1 MAEAPATSKPKTQL
15 RAKKRNILDSNAPEV
30 VAIIAGGDRPSD
42 IARLYGVAPSSI
54 TRFTERHAAAIAAMR
69 TEVIKQ
75 VEDYY
80 IAHKVNRIAAL
91 DKLYRLMDAEVDEDG
106 LAVTEVRH
114 EYRNGEQVAEV
125 ETRDFR
131 GSLVREMRGVLKDA
145 ADELG
150 QIPRP
155 DVHNTVNVGIL
166 VRQLSGYDPEA
177 IG

>member
-75 VEDYY
+75 VEDYA
-80 IAHKVNRIAAL
+80 IAHKVNRVAAL
-91 DKLYRLMDAEVDEDG
+91 DKLYTDIGAWIAENSLTETTYGEGGTTRRFRADAVNA
-106 LAVTEVRH
+106 L
-114 EYRNGEQVAEV
+114 
-125 ETRDFR
+125 
-131 GSLVREMRGVLKDA
+131 RGVLKDA
-145 ADELG
+145 ATELG
-150 QIPRP
+150 QLPRP

>member
-1 MAEAPATSKPKTQL
+1 MAEAPAKSKTQPTATRRHVL
-15 RAKKRNILDSNAPEV
+15 ARNAPEV
-30 VAIIAGGDRPSD
+30 VAIFATGERPVD
-42 IARLYGVAPSSI
+42 VARMYGVDKSTA
-54 TRFTERHAAAIAAMR
+54 TRFEHEHREAIDAMR
-69 TEVIKQ
+69 VEVIKQ
-75 VEDYY
+75 VEDYA

-106 LAVTEVRH
+106 LAVTEIRH

-131 GSLVREMRGVLKDA
+131 GALVREIRGVLKDA